1 MYFVDRELTPRDPKG
16 DYDFAA
22 LQAINLPVFNRH
34 LLQLMAGDET
44 RLSHFDFIKGK
55 SSEGITARLKPNQ
68 IIIVEGIHG
77 LNPGLV
83 PEIPAEKIYRIYVSA
98 LTQLNTDIHN
108 RVSTTDVRLLR
119 RIVRDAQHRGY
130 SATDT
135 LLRWQSVRRGEK
147 LNIFPYQENAHAMF
161 NSALVYELAAL
172 RPLAEPL
179 LLQVEPGTP
188 PHIEANRLL
197 SFLRW
202 VQPLSPAQQA
212 MIPDTS
218 LLREFIGGSILHDYL
233 PGSIHKD

>member
-1 MYFVDRELTPRDPKG
+1 
-16 DYDFAA
+16 
-22 LQAINLPVFNRH
+22 
-34 LLQLMAGDET
+34 
-44 RLSHFDFIKGK
+44 
-55 SSEGITARLKPNQ
+55 
-68 IIIVEGIHG
+68 
-77 LNPGLV
+77 
-83 PEIPAEKIYRIYVSA
+83 

-172 RPLAEPL
+172 RALAEPL